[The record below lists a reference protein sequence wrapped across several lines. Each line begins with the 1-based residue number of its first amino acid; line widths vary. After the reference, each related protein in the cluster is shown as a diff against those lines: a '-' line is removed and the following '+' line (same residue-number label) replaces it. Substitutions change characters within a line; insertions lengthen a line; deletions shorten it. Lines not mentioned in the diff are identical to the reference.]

1 MKNQMNYKL
10 INMKVLGDEMGK
22 YSLIKRVYWLFDI
35 VSYQNRGM
43 YTHNNMEQ
51 IIAAM
56 LL

>member
-35 VSYQNRGM
+35 VSY
-43 YTHNNMEQ
+43 
-51 IIAAM
+51 
-56 LL
+56 